1 MGNRLKVGRNEPC
14 PCGSTKKYK
23 NCCMALPTPTAGVAA
38 IGENPTK
45 LVNGKQLPAD
55 ALSDVLRDLQRAEVA
70 QQQWTARYG
79 HIRPHISIDYRGHK
93 FVAAGGKLYFSGKN
107 KWNCVSDF
115 LFDYVPAVFG
125 GEWFEAEKAK
135 PEAERH
141 VVFQWRAEGIRYM
154 KAQPQQ
160 PDGSYAA
167 SVRSGPFAAY
177 MAFAFNLFA
186 IEDNSRFDDLLLRRL
201 KNRDQFQGARHEVF
215 VEATC
220 LRAGFSIEHE
230 DEKDRTRRHAE
241 FTAKHKSTGQLLS
254 IEAKSKHRPGVLG
267 QKGVPNPP
275 AKLSLRFG
283 ALLNDAIA
291 KNPPHPL
298 VVFIDTNLPFNA
310 AERVLGRHPLN
321 PYKPSPIMT
330 ALLDRDRK
338 EHSGKD
344 LYAMLVF
351 TNHPHHYVA
360 CNETDPSKHV
370 LAVVPN
376 PPMGVQHPQALQA
389 LFQAANQY
397 GNIPNEFPHR

>member
-1 MGNRLKVGRNEPC
+1 MRTKRKIGRNDPC
-14 PCGSTKKYK
+14 PCGSTKKFK
-23 NCCMALPTPTAGVAA
+23 HCCMTSPPPAAVAAARDEKPKLVYGAQVPSGALP
-38 IGENPTK
+38 
-45 LVNGKQLPAD
+45 
-55 ALSDVLRDLQRAEVA
+55 DVLRDLQRAELV
-70 QQQWTARYG
+70 QQQWTARHG

-107 KWNCVSDF
+107 KWNFVSDF
-115 LFDYVPAVFG
+115 LFDYVPAIFG
-125 GEWFEAEKAK
+125 REWFEAEKAK
-135 PEAERH
+135 PEPERH
-141 VVFQWRAEGIRYM
+141 LVFQWRADGIRYM
-154 KAQPQQ
+154 KAQSKQ
-160 PDGSYAA
+160 PDGSYAV
-167 SVRSGPFAAY
+167 SVRSGPLAAY
-177 MAFAFNLFA
+177 MAFAFDLFA
-186 IEDNSRFDDLLLRRL
+186 VEDNSRFDDLLLERL

-267 QKGVPNPP
+267 QKGIPNLPR
-275 AKLSLRFG
+275 KLSLRFG
-283 ALLNDAIA
+283 TLLNDAIA

-298 VVFIDTNLPFNA
+298 VVFIDTNLPFNP

-321 PYKPSPIMT
+321 PDKPSPIMT

-338 EHSGKD
+338 EHGGKD

-360 CNETDPSKHV
+360 RNEPDPSKHV

-376 PPMGVQHPQALQA
+376 PPVGVKHPQALQA
-389 LFQAANQY
+389 LFQAVNQY
-397 GNIPNEFPHR
+397 GNIPNEFPPH